1 MKYPHT
7 VKHDGV
13 WYPAG
18 AEVPVG
24 MPKSVE
30 TKAPQPVE
38 VEEEPQTP
46 TRTEITRL
54 NRSEAAKMA
63 SEHGIAVNDER
74 TAREIKKELVKKLG
88 L

>member
-1 MKYPHT
+1 MKYQYE
-7 VKHDGV
+7 VKHNGI

-18 AEVPVG
+18 ADVPVG
-24 MPKSVE
+24 MPKPAE
-30 TKAPQPVE
+30 TEAPQPVE

-63 SEHGIAVNDER
+63 SEHGIEVNDEM
-74 TAREIKKELVKKLG
+74 TAREIKEELVKKLG